1 MLQVAIIG
9 LGTFG
14 VRMLEELNDIDADVI
29 ILDKD
34 ADMINKYKDLA
45 RDAYITD
52 AINHEAIMK
61 CVPETIDAAIVD
73 FVNILE
79 VELMTINYLSKMGL
93 KQIIVGAHTDETGIV
108 LAFVCA
114 YNVFYPFLF

>member
-73 FVNILE
+73 VGNNLE
-79 VELMTINYLSKMGL
+79 VEILTTKDRMG
-93 KQIIVGAHTDETGIV
+93 VV
-108 LAFVCA
+108 
-114 YNVFYPFLF
+114 